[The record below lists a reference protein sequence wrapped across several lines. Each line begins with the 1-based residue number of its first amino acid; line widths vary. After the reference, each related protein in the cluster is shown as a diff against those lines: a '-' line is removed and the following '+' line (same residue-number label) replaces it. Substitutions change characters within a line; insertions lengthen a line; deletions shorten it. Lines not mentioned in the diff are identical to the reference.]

1 MGYTTEPEGKPLPN
15 LKPAMYSHRIH
26 EIQEAA
32 HCAGYAIAVHGSLH
46 RDLDV
51 VAIPWTEHA
60 LAPKGLIAH
69 FENLGFTMKPGDPV
83 IKPHSRLAYTILLG
97 GSLFMDLSV
106 MPRMCRPDCCSY
118 HFEGGDTE
126 AGHCEPDEKGQT

>member
-1 MGYTTEPEGKPLPN
+1 MGYTTESSEKPLPN

-26 EIQEAA
+26 EIQQAA

-51 VAIPWTEHA
+51 VAIPWVEHA
-60 LAPKGLIAH
+60 LEPTGLMAH
-69 FENLGFTMKPGDPV
+69 FRNIGLTMKPGDPV
-83 IKPHSRLAYTILLG
+83 VKPHGRLAYTIMIG

-106 MPRMCRPDCCSY
+106 IPPVPK
-118 HFEGGDTE
+118 GGNDSE
-126 AGHCEPDEKGQT
+126 